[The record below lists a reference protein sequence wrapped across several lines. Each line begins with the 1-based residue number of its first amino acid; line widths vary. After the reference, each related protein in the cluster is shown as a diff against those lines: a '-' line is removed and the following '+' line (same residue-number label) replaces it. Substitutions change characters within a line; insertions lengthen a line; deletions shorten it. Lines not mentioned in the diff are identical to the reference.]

1 MRQILALLKKD
12 WRAFCN
18 LRRVLREQ
26 SVFKV
31 VFILLFALGM
41 IGGLWVIFMEAFSF
55 LDKLG
60 GVGLLLVYRLFALF
74 FLGLGAMLATS
85 SVITSY
91 TTFFSSE
98 ETAYLLLK
106 PLSIGKLSIYKF
118 IQSAFYSS
126 WAFFFTIIPFVG
138 AYAAHEKLPI
148 YFSVW
153 TIFFSVPLVLLC
165 AGLGTIVCLLGTR
178 WLPRNRAF
186 WWGVVAA
193 AAVAGSLLSG
203 RLTTHVMGENEQ
215 ALVLTRLIPGFQI
228 ASHPLWPSWWI
239 SEGIMALTRGQWTRG
254 LLLWLVLMANVLFVG
269 MIVEWTGRR
278 VFYDAWQR
286 IQYSRERGIRQ
297 AVLLRPLER
306 AMCFLP
312 ADIRALI
319 LKDIRVFFRDPAQW
333 TQGLIF
339 FGLLGLYFLNLRN
352 LRYHLLPDAWR
363 NLIAFLNVF
372 SVSAVMCSF
381 GSRFVYPQL
390 SLEGH
395 GFWVVG
401 LSPTS
406 MGRVLAAKFSLALA
420 GMTAVSVGLM
430 FLSTRM
436 LVIPL
441 GAKIVAGGIALAMA
455 VGIAGLSTGLGAV
468 FLDLRQPNPAAIVS
482 GFGGT
487 LNLVLSLVF
496 MFGAILPYG
505 FVFHQAYLRH
515 IADGALHRALLYA
528 SLWLVLWSLTAAV
541 VPLAAGRRSL
551 RNREY

>member
-1 MRQILALLKKD
+1 
-12 WRAFCN
+12 
-18 LRRVLREQ
+18 
-26 SVFKV
+26 
-31 VFILLFALGM
+31 
-41 IGGLWVIFMEAFSF
+41 
-55 LDKLG
+55 
-60 GVGLLLVYRLFALF
+60 
-74 FLGLGAMLATS
+74 
-85 SVITSY
+85 
-91 TTFFSSE
+91 
-98 ETAYLLLK
+98 
-106 PLSIGKLSIYKF
+106 
-118 IQSAFYSS
+118 
-126 WAFFFTIIPFVG
+126 
-138 AYAAHEKLPI
+138 
-148 YFSVW
+148 
-153 TIFFSVPLVLLC
+153 
-165 AGLGTIVCLLGTR
+165 
-178 WLPRNRAF
+178 
-186 WWGVVAA
+186 
-193 AAVAGSLLSG
+193 
-203 RLTTHVMGENEQ
+203 
-215 ALVLTRLIPGFQI
+215 
-228 ASHPLWPSWWI
+228 
-239 SEGIMALTRGQWTRG
+239 
-254 LLLWLVLMANVLFVG
+254 
-269 MIVEWTGRR
+269 
-278 VFYDAWQR
+278 
-286 IQYSRERGIRQ
+286 
-297 AVLLRPLER
+297 
-306 AMCFLP
+306 
-312 ADIRALI
+312 
-319 LKDIRVFFRDPAQW
+319 
-333 TQGLIF
+333 
-339 FGLLGLYFLNLRN
+339 
-352 LRYHLLPDAWR
+352 
-363 NLIAFLNVF
+363 VF

-528 SLWLVLWSLTAAV
+528 SLWLVLWSLTAAA